1 MEKEKSVT
9 RQTTNV
15 KDICYIAIFTAIIAI
30 MAQISIPLPGGVPLT
45 LQTLAVPLAGIIL
58 GAKRGTLSTLVYILL
73 AMVGVPVLAGLSGG
87 IGVVFG
93 MTGGFILSFPIMA
106 LISGLVSDK
115 GVKSPIYWLGLL
127 GGVIINYI
135 IGTIWFV
142 IVADSTFV
150 VALTACV
157 LPFIP
162 TAILKFI
169 LSGILGDTLKKAMRK
184 ANLL

>member
-87 IGVVFG
+87 IGVVF
-93 MTGGFILSFPIMA
+93 
-106 LISGLVSDK
+106 
-115 GVKSPIYWLGLL
+115 
-127 GGVIINYI
+127 
-135 IGTIWFV
+135 
-142 IVADSTFV
+142 
-150 VALTACV
+150 
-157 LPFIP
+157 
-162 TAILKFI
+162 
-169 LSGILGDTLKKAMRK
+169 
-184 ANLL
+184 